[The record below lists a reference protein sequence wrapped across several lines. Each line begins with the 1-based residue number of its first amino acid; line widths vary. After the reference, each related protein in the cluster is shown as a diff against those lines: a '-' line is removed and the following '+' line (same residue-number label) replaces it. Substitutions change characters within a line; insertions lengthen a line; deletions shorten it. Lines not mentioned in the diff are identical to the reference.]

1 MQFYLTTVCA
11 LLETFYLYI
20 SMHVCLHVCV
30 CIVHA
35 SSMLHMYV
43 CVCSSILVHP
53 LHRAV
58 SLAYSVFGQAS
69 GRLSPVV
76 IIHGVFGH
84 RRNWRTLAEQL
95 ATSTRTQVGQTSV
108 SQPLQWNLSIK
119 DTLNCL
125 QSQPL
130 VSNSDP
136 NLNIT
141 TIAQK

>member
-1 MQFYLTTVCA
+1 MY
-11 LLETFYLYI
+11 
-20 SMHVCLHVCV
+20 VCLHAFMCVHCACKLNDPYVC
-30 CIVHA
+30 
-35 SSMLHMYV
+35 V

-95 ATSTRTQVGQTSV
+95 ATTTRTQVGQTSG
-108 SQPLQWNLSIK
+108 SEGKSHSLYSGTSL
-119 DTLNCL
+119 
-125 QSQPL
+125 
-130 VSNSDP
+130 
-136 NLNIT
+136 
-141 TIAQK
+141 